1 MAFIDNPRRRAAAF
15 CDRFGIRVPILL
27 APMAGACP
35 PSSSI
40 AVMHAGGFG
49 ACAALLMQP
58 KEIEDWAA
66 EVRANVDGPF
76 QINLWIPEPPPVRDR
91 SHEAHVREFL
101 LRWGPPVSEDGGDMT
116 LPRFEEQCQTSLRI
130 ASAAVSFMIGLYP
143 PRFVASA

>member
-1 MAFIDNPRRRAAAF
+1 MNDPRSRAAAF
-15 CDRFGIRVPILL
+15 CERFGLRLPILL
-27 APMAGACP
+27 APMAGSCP

-66 EVRANVDGPF
+66 EVRTNVDGPF

-91 SHEAHVREFL
+91 SHEARVREFL
-101 LRWGPPVSEDGGDMT
+101 SRWGPPVPEDAGDMA
-116 LPRFEEQCQTSLRI
+116 LPCVAEQSQALRRLG
-130 ASAAVSFMIGLYP
+130 A
-143 PRFVASA
+143 